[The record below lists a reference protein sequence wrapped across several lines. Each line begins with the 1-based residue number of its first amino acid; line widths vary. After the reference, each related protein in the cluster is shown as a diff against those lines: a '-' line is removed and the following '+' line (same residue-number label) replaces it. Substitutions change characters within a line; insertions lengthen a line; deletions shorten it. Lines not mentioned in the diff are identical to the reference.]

1 MCVTRLGKSRV
12 KIGAVRASQ
21 IESKG
26 VGHKILQI
34 CSEFSTKRAYMYRE
48 VNQRR
53 ADQKHPNSKGL
64 RIDLL
69 CSCCQQT
76 IVVLRSLQSPSFT
89 KQTSIN
95 RRGRI
100 YFVCDQR
107 DRQRG
112 VFAIAANI
120 LWQVSRS
127 SDFLPTIDR
136 CLFELHCF
144 QFYFDDTRMQKL
156 TSKDERKTL

>member
-21 IESKG
+21 IESEG

-34 CSEFSTKRAYMYRE
+34 CSECSTRRAYMYRE

-53 ADQKHPNSKGL
+53 ADQTHPNSKGL

-76 IVVLRSLQSPSFT
+76 IVVLRSLQSPSLT
-89 KQTSIN
+89 KQTSKEDAEEYIL
-95 RRGRI
+95 
-100 YFVCDQR
+100 CATKETD
-107 DRQRG
+107 RG
-112 VFAIAANI
+112 VC
-120 LWQVSRS
+120 LQL
-127 SDFLPTIDR
+127 LPTFSGKSRDLPTFCQQSIDV
-136 CLFELHCF
+136 CLSC
-144 QFYFDDTRMQKL
+144 TVSNSIL
-156 TSKDERKTL
+156 TIQECKN